1 MVRSEGIE
9 YMGKDWRPDRFI
21 MIWFP
26 DRESIDRC
34 FSSEEYRRIMS
45 KRENTVDSQ
54 AVIIT
59 AGEMHGDDRDK
70 REGKMG

>member
-1 MVRSEGIE
+1 MVSGQGEH
-9 YMGKDWRPDRFI
+9 RPVL
-21 MIWFP
+21 
-26 DRESIDRC
+26 
-34 FSSEEYRRIMS
+34 SEEYRRIMS

-59 AGEMHGDDRDK
+59 AGEMYGDDRDK